1 MECIKEQKAGQAL
14 KFSSMNEA
22 WDWIEH
28 HRTEIAAGA
37 VIVVAGAAFIVA
49 TGGSGAVL
57 LVPLAL

>member
-1 MECIKEQKAGQAL
+1 MECIKEQKAGRAL
-14 KFSSMNEA
+14 SFSSMDEA
-22 WDWIEH
+22 WDWIGH
-28 HRTEIAAGA
+28 HKAEIATGA